1 MTAWNQLIEEA
12 VALGAFKAGVIP
24 VSAVSFDRSFRDIC
38 ETNACGKCGRCWM
51 CPPDIG
57 DIDVLMEQ
65 ARGYDYLVFCTQ
77 DDASR
82 AFLESLGL
90 DPNAGFADL
99 RYQW

>member
-57 DIDVLMEQ
+57 DIE
-65 ARGYDYLVFCTQ
+65 
-77 DDASR
+77 R
-82 AFLESLGL
+82 ADGAGPRLRLAAGL
-90 DPNAGFADL
+90 PDGEPAGGQL
-99 RYQW
+99 

>member
-65 ARGYDYLVFCTQ
+65 ARGYDWLLVYQTV
-77 DDASR
+77 SR
-82 AFLESLGL
+82 LEDLSLIHI
-90 DPNAGFADL
+90 
-99 RYQW
+99 